1 MRFIIYWQKYSC
13 IGIEYIP
20 LEVLNK
26 IKINWLLTMH
36 LRWIQD
42 DESIMCGFY
51 NITFIE
57 YMVAGETLLDYTSS
71 FSPND

>member
-1 MRFIIYWQKYSC
+1 
-13 IGIEYIP
+13 
-20 LEVLNK
+20 
-26 IKINWLLTMH
+26 MH